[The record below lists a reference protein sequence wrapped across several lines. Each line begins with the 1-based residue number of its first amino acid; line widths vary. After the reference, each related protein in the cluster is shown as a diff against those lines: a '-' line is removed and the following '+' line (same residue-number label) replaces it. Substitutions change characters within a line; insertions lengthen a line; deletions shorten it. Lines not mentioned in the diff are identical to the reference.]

1 MVDAVAFADFFSRQ
15 EYENSL
21 VIVILWLS
29 IHFQR
34 ERKAMVTV
42 YGKKEK
48 PINKWI
54 DRYIKII
61 QKTVEQEVLI
71 VSLLGS
77 IVTSRSI

>member
-34 ERKAMVTV
+34 ERKATV

>member
-1 MVDAVAFADFFSRQ
+1 
-15 EYENSL
+15 
-21 VIVILWLS
+21 
-29 IHFQR
+29 
-34 ERKAMVTV
+34 MVTV

-48 PINKWI
+48 PINKRI